1 MKRFLHI
8 VSLLVMFLFMTSTSV
23 SAQLRYGFRFGG
35 DIASARLKNAGD
47 ATLRNGGGFSGG
59 FVFEYQMPK
68 CGFAP
73 TSRYSTHAI
82 TPVFPKQG
90 KIR

>member
-73 TSRYSTHAI
+73 DIAILYTRYNTRLSET
-82 TPVFPKQG
+82 G